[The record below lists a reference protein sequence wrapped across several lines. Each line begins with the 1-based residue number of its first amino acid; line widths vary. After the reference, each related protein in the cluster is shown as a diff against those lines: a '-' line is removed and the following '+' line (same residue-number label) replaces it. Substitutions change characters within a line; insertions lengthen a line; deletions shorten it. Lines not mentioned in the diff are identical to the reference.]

1 MEQSFIITKITR
13 VVMVGKDEYPEKMV
27 SFTQALPTNELIFH
41 ISGHTTVYFDDLT
54 LETAPNTVRFLPE
67 GRQKRY
73 DVIRHERGEC
83 IDICFNCD
91 RPISPSAFVIDVRQS
106 DKIGALFKKLFAVWA
121 SRGEGYYFESV
132 SLLYRILAE
141 LQKGSYLPSSHEK
154 KIAPALALIHNE
166 FLTRELTLPELAE
179 ASGMSESY
187 FTRLFKVKYGV
198 PPKKYIIQLK
208 INHACDLLRLER
220 YTVSQVADLCAF
232 SDVAYFSRLFRE
244 VMGITPTQFVKKYK
258 SSK

>member
-27 SFTQALPTNELIFH
+27 SFTRALSTNELIFH
-41 ISGHTTVYFDDLT
+41 ISGHATVYFDDLT

-73 DVIRHERGEC
+73 DVLRHERGEC

-121 SRGEGYYFESV
+121 SRGEGYYFESI
-132 SLLYRILAE
+132 SLLYRIFAE
-141 LQKGSYLPSSHEK
+141 LQKKNYIPQNQYNLIKPAIEYIEENFLRS
-154 KIAPALALIHNE
+154 KIPV
-166 FLTRELTLPELAE
+166 
-179 ASGMSESY
+179 ASCFS
-187 FTRLFKVKYGV
+187 LF
-198 PPKKYIIQLK
+198 
-208 INHACDLLRLER
+208 
-220 YTVSQVADLCAF
+220 
-232 SDVAYFSRLFRE
+232 
-244 VMGITPTQFVKKYK
+244 
-258 SSK
+258 